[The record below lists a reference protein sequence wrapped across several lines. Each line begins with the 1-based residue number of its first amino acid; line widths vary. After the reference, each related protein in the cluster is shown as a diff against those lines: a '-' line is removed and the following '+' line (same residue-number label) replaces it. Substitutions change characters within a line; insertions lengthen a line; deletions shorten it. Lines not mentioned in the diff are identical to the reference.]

1 MSQKI
6 NILCIKFKIIYN
18 NAANTVVCEGW
29 HLHMENTCIVA
40 SFNKEVRVGTVNKR
54 REDQRGNHKV
64 QDYLQQHMRWLAFHS
79 HMENMC
85 TINAS
90 FNNEGKV
97 GTVNKRRENQRGNQE
112 WTIQKHWQHW
122 VHKTQDENRKK

>member
-54 REDQRGNHKV
+54 RE
-64 QDYLQQHMRWLAFHS
+64 
-79 HMENMC
+79 
-85 TINAS
+85 
-90 FNNEGKV
+90 
-97 GTVNKRRENQRGNQE
+97 NQRGNQE